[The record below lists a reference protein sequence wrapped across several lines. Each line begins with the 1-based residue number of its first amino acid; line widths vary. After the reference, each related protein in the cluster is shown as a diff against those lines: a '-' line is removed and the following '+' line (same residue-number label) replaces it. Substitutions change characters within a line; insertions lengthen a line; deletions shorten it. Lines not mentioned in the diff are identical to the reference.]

1 MSKTMND
8 LSTRVL
14 LRMNEGDLTGTPSAE
29 DDLLVKSTYQ
39 SLLLELENDGLATW
53 AANEI
58 PDLYFLRVVDI
69 VSAYLAPDY
78 GVSPDPSSAPEPA
91 EVREQ
96 RARNALRKLVARPY
110 TGAVLEGTY
119 F

>member
-1 MSKTMND
+1 MTKTMTD

-14 LRMNEGDLTGTPSAE
+14 LRMGETDLTVSPSAE
-29 DDLLVKSTYQ
+29 DASLVQRTYQ
-39 SLLLELENDGLATW
+39 SLFLELQNDGLATW
-53 AANEI
+53 PENEI

-69 VSAYLAPDY
+69 VAAYLAPDY
-78 GVSPDPSSAPEPA
+78 GVSPDPSSPPEPS

-96 RARNALRKLVARPY
+96 RARNALRRLVARPY
-110 TGAVLEGTY
+110 TGAVLEATY